1 MKYRANSLFYDGE
14 KEYRP
19 GEIVLAEEEKTKR
32 WKEKGFV
39 IEEELT
45 TEEKAA
51 EEAERKASEESARKA
66 AEEAARKAAEEAK
79 KKAAK
84 KADEKAAKE
93 AAKKANEEEAKK
105 PDEKGDG
112 K

>member
-19 GEIVLAEEEKTKR
+19 GELVLAEEEKTKR

-45 TEEKAA
+45 AEEKAAEEVERKAA
-51 EEAERKASEESARKA
+51 EEAERKAAEEAEKKADKKA
-66 AEEAARKAAEEAK
+66 AEKI
-79 KKAAK
+79 
-84 KADEKAAKE
+84 AKE
-93 AAKKANEEEAKK
+93 AAKKANEEAAKK
-105 PDEKGDG
+105 PDEKGDE

>member
-19 GEIVLAEEEKTKR
+19 GEIVVAQEEKTKL
-32 WKEKGFV
+32 WEEKGFV
-39 IEEELT
+39 IGEELT
-45 TEEKAA
+45 PDEMAAEEAEKKAA
-51 EEAERKASEESARKA
+51 EEAERKALEEAEKKA
-66 AEEAARKAAEEAK
+66 AEEAE

-84 KADEKAAKE
+84 KAAEKAAK
-93 AAKKANEEEAKK
+93 AATNK
-105 PDEKGDG
+105 PDEKGEE